1 MDTGLRRDRQIQD
14 SVQKAID
21 AQMAS
26 FKAIR
31 NLMVICVLLVFL
43 GFPGTLN
50 KVIGS
55 GVAKI
60 LEYITFGMQF
70 LLVMLATGNDVM
82 SIKLVNL
89 QPAYWVPYLY
99 VAYVSVSSMAVSIE
113 RKTVVMTVLH
123 LILTTMFA
131 LWLVEQYD
139 IEEMLTLF
147 YIAQFIF
154 MAVTLVSTV
163 LFSKITF
170 YRYQG
175 SNTFRG
181 LFATKNEC
189 GTQLAFGITVQL
201 ILLNIYLQKKSRIS
215 ITFLITLGVQFVFM
229 LLTKNMGALLI
240 TMMCIGYVVYYSMKS
255 KKAKKKKPKRIPLG
269 MMFIIISIGF
279 LFFALTVLQALEPF
293 LNSLGKD
300 ASLTG
305 RVPLWNQTMVVMQ
318 ESHTLF
324 GYGLEMFWKTPSAVK
339 AFHSGF
345 HEDSWA
351 ATASASTHNMIMEMW
366 CNEGLVGVALFFF
379 MFLMAERG
387 VKYMKENQYLFSSSF
402 LVMFTIRSLTE
413 RQTDPSSIYSLG
425 CFIIVAM
432 MDQAFYRHRMDKQK
446 KARIFVDEDKDTAV
460 QQKDTSSDMAAFQ
473 MRFSNISE
481 ARPIPPPPR
490 GAARRFV
497 HTEDEQET
505 ENKLESLLKEFDDD
519 E

>member
-21 AQMAS
+21 AKIAS

-31 NLMVICVLLVFL
+31 NLMVIFVLLVFL
-43 GFPGTLN
+43 GFPGTLS
-50 KVIGS
+50 KVIGG
-55 GVAKI
+55 GVSK
-60 LEYITFGMQF
+60 LVEYFAFGLQF

-82 SIKLVNL
+82 SIKLINL
-89 QPAYWVPYLY
+89 QPCYWLPYLY
-99 VAYVSVSSMAVSIE
+99 VAYVSGISMVVSVD

-123 LILTTMFA
+123 LILTVMFA

-147 YIAQFIF
+147 YIAQFLF
-154 MAVTLVSTV
+154 MAITLVSSV

-189 GTQLAFGITVQL
+189 GTQLAFGITVQI
-201 ILLNIYLQKKSRIS
+201 ILLNIYLQRKSRIS
-215 ITFLITLGVQFVFM
+215 IIFLATMGVQFVFM
-229 LLTKNMGALLI
+229 LMTKNMGALLI
-240 TMMCIGYVVYYSMKS
+240 TMACIGYVVYYRLKS
-255 KKAKKKKPKRIPLG
+255 RGNKKKKPKRLPLG
-269 MMFIIISIGF
+269 MIFIVATIGF

-305 RVPLWNQTMVVMQ
+305 RVPLWNQAIVVMQ

-339 AFHSGF
+339 AFHGGF
-345 HEDSWA
+345 DQYSWA
-351 ATASASTHNMIMEMW
+351 ATSSASTHNMMIEMW
-366 CNEGLVGVALFFF
+366 CNEGLVGVSIFYF
-379 MFLMAERG
+379 MFILAERG
-387 VKYMKENQYLFSSSF
+387 IKYLKEDQYLFSSSF
-402 LVMFTIRSLTE
+402 LVMFTVRSLTE
-413 RQTDPSSIYSLG
+413 RQTDPSTIYTLG
-425 CFIIVAM
+425 CFVILAM
-432 MDQAFYRHRMDKQK
+432 MYQAFDRHKLESRK
-446 KARIFVDEDKDTAV
+446 KARIFVNDSIDTT
-460 QQKDTSSDMAAFQ
+460 QPKDTSSDMAAFQ
-473 MRFSNISE
+473 MRFSNMSE

-497 HTEDEQET
+497 RDEDEEET